1 MPIVIYLP
9 DELIDLAQN
18 CGLKSSRSV
27 SEQIEYWIRI
37 GKAAEE
43 NPDIP
48 TDLLIDILQSKEE
61 IKRGIHSEYKFGQK
75 PFNS

>member
-1 MPIVIYLP
+1 MSNVIYLP

-18 CGLKSSRSV
+18 CGLKSSRSA
-27 SEQIEYWIRI
+27 SEQIEYWVRI

-48 TDLLIDILQSKEE
+48 TDFLIDILQSKEE
-61 IKRGIHSEYKFGQK
+61 IKHGLLSEYKFG
-75 PFNS
+75 